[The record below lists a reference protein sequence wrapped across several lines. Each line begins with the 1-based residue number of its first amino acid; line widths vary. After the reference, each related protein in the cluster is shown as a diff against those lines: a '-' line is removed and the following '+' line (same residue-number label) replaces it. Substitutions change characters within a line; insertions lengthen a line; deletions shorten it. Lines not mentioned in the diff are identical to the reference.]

1 MRFQLTLTA
10 ALMLASSA
18 AAQEQHAHWTYEG
31 PDGPAEWG
39 RLDPT
44 YGVCATGQ
52 QESPIDLTGA
62 ITADLGAVMPDRPAM
77 PMRVF
82 DTGHAIQAEAAP
94 GRRLTMGGKTYELRQ
109 FHVHQPSEHLL
120 NGRRF
125 PLEIHFVH
133 AGPDGTLGVLGVFV
147 EAGAAN
153 AALQTVIEAVATPE
167 ARPMLDPETL
177 LPAGRDFFRYEGS
190 LTTPPCSET
199 VDWAV
204 LADPIT
210 ASAAQL
216 EAVAGFYSGNARP
229 VQPLHRRFLLRSGH

>member
-1 MRFQLTLTA
+1 MRFQLILTA
-10 ALMLASSA
+10 ALALAGSA
-18 AAQEQHAHWTYEG
+18 AAQEQHAHWSYEG

-52 QESPIDLTGA
+52 QESPVDLTGA
-62 ITADLGAVMPDRPAM
+62 ITADLGAVIPDWPAM

-82 DTGHAIQAEAAP
+82 DTGHAIQAETAP
-94 GRRLTMGGKTYELRQ
+94 GGRLTMGGKTYELRQ
-109 FHVHQPSEHLL
+109 FHVHQPSEHLRD
-120 NGRRF
+120 GRRF

-153 AALQTVIEAVATPE
+153 AALETVIEAVAAPE
-167 ARPMLDPETL
+167 ARPMLDPEAM

-204 LADPIT
+204 LTDPIT
-210 ASAAQL
+210 ASPAQL
-216 EAVAGFYSGNARP
+216 EAFAGLHQGNARP
-229 VQPLHRRFLLRSGH
+229 VQALHRRFLLRSR